1 MLEYER
7 ATLVTVTIQARLFVS
22 QGLRDHWWAK
32 SCVPS
37 GSKSAVRIVA
47 IGALHEPFIDTVFEG
62 HGKLRPYRRV
72 ALVTKFALVARQ
84 QKLSHGRLMNG
95 VAI

>member
-7 ATLVTVTIQARLFVS
+7 AALVTVTVQARLFVS
-22 QGLRDHWWAK
+22 QGLRDHRWAK
-32 SCVPS
+32 SCAPS
-37 GSKSAVRIVA
+37 GRKRTVRIVA
-47 IGALHEPFIDTVFEG
+47 ICALHESFVNTVLER

>member
-7 ATLVTVTIQARLFVS
+7 AALVTVTVQARLFVS
-22 QGLRDHWWAK
+22 QGLRYHRWAK

-37 GSKSAVRIVA
+37 GSKRAVRIVA
-47 IGALHEPFIDTVFEG
+47 VGTLHEPFVDTVFER

-72 ALVTKFALVARQ
+72 TLVTKFALVARQ